1 MKSITENGYN
11 SYGKKQTLGYRSF
24 VKRLK
29 RSLRVYCENSGL
41 HGFRY
46 IVTSKTCLDRIAWFT
61 ICMSSIAFCV
71 ILMLRLWTQFSNNP
85 TMTIIDTSNPI
96 KDLQFPGITICNN
109 NKVYKPHADVIAQ
122 KLLMNGFDTD
132 MSNRLFF
139 SLMKLIRPDKIEI
152 DNTTASSALDTLGYT
167 VEKLMLELMQ
177 PCSLLLVRCAW
188 LGQIHDCNKIF
199 KTVKSNE
206 GFCCGFNYH
215 FGPLRNFE
223 KQYLQSTNVTEKHV
237 QSHDSSEP
245 LPGVGHILDVPGTGR
260 DIGLSIA
267 LNIDGKNYKSSV
279 RQFVGAT
286 VLTHDPID
294 YPDVGAQPSTLLP
307 GHALSMTLAG
317 TRIESSEAIRNI
329 PLRKRMCLFDG
340 EQHGERKYS
349 YQTCISKCIHQN
361 SYGYCGCLPFFYPD
375 DHPNVRTCYLTDVD
389 CILARRRNLSRIKL
403 SHINDC
409 NCLPQCN
416 DQSYEVISEST
427 QIGDIEFD
435 SEITH
440 GLNAKT
446 TSFLYVYFRDG
457 TYLDYRKDTIMG
469 WDGLLASFGGIFGLC
484 LGGSVISFIEFIYY
498 LLNEL
503 LAVRKKRLET
513 KNHRLPP
520 ASKLFVSA
528 ATSKVSTKKR
538 EFHAWNEQLCRQ
550 SQRLEKSIALG
561 SFHFICRK
569 SQTSVILLLIKEL
582 KT

>member
-1 MKSITENGYN
+1 MKSKPENGYN
-11 SYGKKQTLGYRSF
+11 SYEEKQTL
-24 VKRLK
+24 
-29 RSLRVYCENSGL
+29 GL

-46 IVTSKTCLDRIAWFT
+46 IVTSKTCLDRIVWFT

-71 ILMLRLWTQFSNNP
+71 ILMLRLWAQFSNNP

-122 KLLMNGFDTD
+122 KLLTNGFDAN

-152 DNTTASSALDTLGYT
+152 DNATALSALDTLGYT
-167 VEKLMLELMQ
+167 VEKLMLEVKSSFYSVRQIPATDSRKRETVRFFLSLQLMQ

-215 FGPLRNFE
+215 FGPPRNYE

-237 QSHDSSEP
+237 QSHDTSEP

-307 GHALSMTLAG
+307 GHVMSVTLAG
-317 TRIESSEAIRNI
+317 TRFESSDAIRNI
-329 PLRKRMCLFDG
+329 PLGKRMCLFDG
-340 EQHGERKYS
+340 EKYGERKYS
-349 YQTCISKCIHQN
+349 YQTCISKCIHQT

-416 DQSYEVISEST
+416 DQSYEVISESI
-427 QIGDIEFD
+427 QLGDIEFD

-446 TSFLYVYFRDG
+446 TTFLYVYFRDG

-513 KNHRLPP
+513 KSHRLPP
-520 ASKLFVSA
+520 ASKLFVSV

-538 EFHAWNEQLCRQ
+538 GFHASNEQLCRQ
-550 SQRLEKSIALG
+550 SRTNPISPNSHGFRVFLD
-561 SFHFICRK
+561 
-569 SQTSVILLLIKEL
+569 
-582 KT
+582 